1 MKSFPLCSSFPRFV
15 YLFVCFCFFH
25 FQALQS
31 GLFSLDM
38 MESVLARISEI
49 IDSRKQ
55 LATWWLSSRTRL
67 PRICRRTT
75 FYKESVNTTLLKLKI
90 GTRLS
95 KNDSAVHSLTQIVSQ
110 TSTSWIC
117 STILVFEVTWR
128 CNSFNKRHAAFTAVS
143 QHFSRLCR
151 FVRCPLVVLITL
163 YL

>member
-67 PRICRRTT
+67 PRICRTT

-95 KNDSAVHSLTQIVSQ
+95 KNGSAVHSLTQIVSQ